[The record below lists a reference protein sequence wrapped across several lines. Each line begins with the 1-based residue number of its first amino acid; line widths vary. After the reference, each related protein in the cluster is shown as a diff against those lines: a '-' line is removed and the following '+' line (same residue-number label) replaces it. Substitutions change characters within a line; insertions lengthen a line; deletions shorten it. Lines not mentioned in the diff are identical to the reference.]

1 MLLKIWT
8 TRLPRYAFGILSAR
22 AQTLLEN
29 LERSHSM
36 RTKVES
42 LLVPI
47 LHTGHLRTLINSS
60 RYASR
65 SILRKRQDVDLK
77 GAAGSAS

>member
-1 MLLKIWT
+1 
-8 TRLPRYAFGILSAR
+8 
-22 AQTLLEN
+22 
-29 LERSHSM
+29 M

-60 RYASR
+60 PYASR